1 MAAAFTS
8 VWRGR
13 QLKKEDTI
21 VLGYIGPL
29 TGESALWGEVE
40 SNTLKMLVEETNANG
55 GIIGKQIDLKIY
67 DNRGDAVE
75 TTNAARKAIQNDGV
89 VAFIGPDLLQELS
102 LWMKFVMSMGF
113 SYHHHWYKL

>member
-1 MAAAFTS
+1 MGKKLKKLMALCLAAAFILS
-8 VWRGR
+8 LAGCGSS
-13 QLKKEDTI
+13 KKEDTI

-67 DNRGDAVE
+67 DKV
-75 TTNAARKAIQNDGV
+75 K
-89 VAFIGPDLLQELS
+89 
-102 LWMKFVMSMGF
+102 
-113 SYHHHWYKL
+113 